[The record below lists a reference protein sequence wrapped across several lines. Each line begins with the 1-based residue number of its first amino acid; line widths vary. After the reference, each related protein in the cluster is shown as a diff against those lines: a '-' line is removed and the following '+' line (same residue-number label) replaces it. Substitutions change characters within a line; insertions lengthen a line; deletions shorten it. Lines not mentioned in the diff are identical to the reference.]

1 MAQIEAQTRLGK
13 PDDRVAVGRPRHREG
28 YMLLTI
34 ASANSLVR
42 RRVAPSMRRWKS

>member
-13 PDDRVAVGRPRHREG
+13 PDDRVAVGCPRHREG